1 MKKEIFT
8 ASLALLATLSAQA
21 DNPYVKVLSDQR
33 EDINTLLPAKDVPTE
48 VMNVYNAVMTLDSSA
63 FNRLVDEYRITNYGW
78 PKDMAH
84 RALLVA
90 ASYGHLGAQIE
101 LVKCFS
107 KGEYGAVYDPS
118 VASGWFNIVIK
129 SEDVGALKSLQDY
142 DKEHKLYG
150 VDSVALY
157 NRIKKLEEGKKDEP
171 AKTEP
176 KAESDDSNTSTS
188 VVEEEKIK
196 VLNPNGTLTDEFV
209 NDLVEKRMNLY
220 TTNDPTD
227 DLFSSIYDTEVL
239 NIKKS
244 VMVSRADLVKRAR
257 TLYEQW
263 PTRVVKVL
271 SVGVSGLKVEI
282 NALMAFNGPGDK
294 KINAFNKITL
304 LVNDEGIVVG
314 MNENTT
320 QGSAPKLTP
329 EFKKFPYSGAAKFV
343 TAE

>member
-21 DNPYVKVLSDQR
+21 DNPYVEVLADKRVDS
-33 EDINTLLPAKDVPTE
+33 ESLLPAKEVPAE
-48 VMNVYNAVMTLDSSA
+48 VMNVYNSVMALDTSA
-63 FNRLVDEYRITNYGW
+63 FNRLVDEYRISNYGW
-78 PKDMAH
+78 PTDMAH

-90 ASYGHLGAQIE
+90 ASYGHIGAQIE
-101 LVKCFS
+101 LVKCFAE
-107 KGEYGAVYDPS
+107 GEYGAGNNWD
-118 VASGWFNIVIK
+118 AARAWLEIVLK
-129 SEDVGALKSLQDY
+129 SDNVDALKSFQAY
-142 DKEHKLYG
+142 EKEHRIYV
-150 VDSVALY
+150 VDRYTLDKRV
-157 NRIKKLEEGKKDEP
+157 KDLEAGKKEAP
-171 AKTEP
+171 AQPTANDADP
-176 KAESDDSNTSTS
+176 NATTS
-188 VVEEEKIK
+188 VVEEEKMK

-209 NDLVEKRMNLY
+209 NALVEKRMSLY

-227 DLFSSIYDTEVL
+227 DLFSSIYDSEVL

-282 NALMAFNGPGDK
+282 NALLAFNGPNDK

-329 EFKKFPYSGAAKFV
+329 EFKKFPYSGANKFV

>member
-1 MKKEIFT
+1 MK
-8 ASLALLATLSAQA
+8 
-21 DNPYVKVLSDQR
+21 
-33 EDINTLLPAKDVPTE
+33 
-48 VMNVYNAVMTLDSSA
+48 
-63 FNRLVDEYRITNYGW
+63 G
-78 PKDMAH
+78 
-84 RALLVA
+84 
-90 ASYGHLGAQIE
+90 
-101 LVKCFS
+101 
-107 KGEYGAVYDPS
+107 
-118 VASGWFNIVIK
+118 SG
-129 SEDVGALKSLQDY
+129 
-142 DKEHKLYG
+142 
-150 VDSVALY
+150 
-157 NRIKKLEEGKKDEP
+157 
-171 AKTEP
+171 
-176 KAESDDSNTSTS
+176 
-188 VVEEEKIK
+188 
-196 VLNPNGTLTDEFV
+196 
-209 NDLVEKRMNLY
+209 EKRRNLSCY
-220 TTNDPTD
+220 HPHRDVWD
-227 DLFSSIYDTEVL
+227 YG

-244 VMVSRADLVKRAR
+244 VMVPRADLVKRAR

>member
-21 DNPYVKVLSDQR
+21 DNPYVEVLTEER
-33 EDINTLLPAKDVPTE
+33 ENSSALLPAKDVPSE
-48 VMNVYNAVMTLDSSA
+48 VMNVYNAVMALDASA
-63 FNRLVDEYRITNYGW
+63 FNRLVDEYSITNYGW
-78 PKDMAH
+78 PKDMAI

-90 ASYGHLGAQIE
+90 AAYGHTGAQIE

-107 KGEYGAVYDPS
+107 SGEYGATRDNS
-118 VASGWFNIVIK
+118 IAAAWFNIALK
-129 SEDVGALKSLQDY
+129 SDNIDALKSLQAYNKD
-142 DKEHKLYG
+142 HRLYC
-150 VDSVALY
+150 VDTNALSK
-157 NRIKKLEEGKKDEP
+157 RIKDLEEGRKAEP
-171 AKTEP
+171 AK
-176 KAESDDSNTSTS
+176 SDSGDPNATTS
-188 VVEEEKIK
+188 VVEEAKIK

>member
-1 MKKEIFT
+1 
-8 ASLALLATLSAQA
+8 
-21 DNPYVKVLSDQR
+21 
-33 EDINTLLPAKDVPTE
+33 
-48 VMNVYNAVMTLDSSA
+48 
-63 FNRLVDEYRITNYGW
+63 
-78 PKDMAH
+78 MAH

-90 ASYGHLGAQIE
+90 ASYGHIGAQIE
-101 LVKCFS
+101 LVKCFAE
-107 KGEYGAVYDPS
+107 GEYGAGNNWD
-118 VASGWFNIVIK
+118 AARAWLEIVLK
-129 SEDVGALKSLQDY
+129 SDNVDALKSFQAY
-142 DKEHKLYG
+142 EKEHRIYV
-150 VDSVALY
+150 VDRYTLDKRV
-157 NRIKKLEEGKKDEP
+157 KDLEAGKKEAP
-171 AKTEP
+171 AQPTANDADP
-176 KAESDDSNTSTS
+176 NATTS
-188 VVEEEKIK
+188 VVEEEKMK

-209 NDLVEKRMNLY
+209 NALVEKRMSLY

-227 DLFSSIYDTEVL
+227 DLFSSIYDSEVL

-282 NALMAFNGPGDK
+282 NALLAFNGPNDK

-329 EFKKFPYSGAAKFV
+329 EFKKFPYSGANKFV